1 MMIDKETLT
10 IYSAVCTFDQQNNVD
25 NCLSWYPLSKNCHPY
40 LNFLARAEHEVIL
53 KLMGALGFASNF
65 TSDFPSFQ
73 IDSL

>member
-10 IYSAVCTFDQQNNVD
+10 MYIAVCIFDKQIVQS
-25 NCLSWYPLSKNCHPY
+25 LSWHPSSRNCHPY